1 MPRDSGGVLRPLG
14 LPLLPTP
21 MDSDAHRGCSLG
33 WLGAVS
39 SLEHHGQVSVALCA
53 GPLGQG
59 CGCGQ
64 LLVPCEFST
73 GRAFMWVPAGLLG
86 PAPALAGPEEGELQG
101 EKHFVFGSWLVGG
114 EGAGGRAAGQIVCG
128 AGEEREQCDETIRP
142 LPPKE
147 RLWQRHGEEG
157 LLGGDGNGFSGLS

>member
-21 MDSDAHRGCSLG
+21 MDSDAHRGRSLG

-86 PAPALAGPEEGELQG
+86 PAPALAGGLFYEKVQLHLQ
-101 EKHFVFGSWLVGG
+101 SVG
-114 EGAGGRAAGQIVCG
+114 
-128 AGEEREQCDETIRP
+128 
-142 LPPKE
+142 
-147 RLWQRHGEEG
+147 
-157 LLGGDGNGFSGLS
+157 LGYGNTQFRSFPSKPYFASISHIFFFFFFTF